1 MSWAPALLA
10 AASGYLVGSIPF
22 ALLVLRWFGKG
33 ETLRPTELP
42 VPGTADVLRSD
53 AVSATAVR
61 LQLGARYG
69 CLTSVL
75 DMLKAAVVTLTFKL
89 LYPDAPY
96 FLIASGLA
104 VVGHVW
110 PVFNRLRGGRGQSP
124 IIGSLFVV
132 DWPSPLIAYPL
143 AQVLG
148 LLTRSRAFVG
158 RFGAMLVAAAWLWFR
173 FASLPHVL
181 YAIGLFAVRIL
192 AMRREINQYA
202 RLRGQGKLS
211 TLSEELEFLH
221 LGDGVSQSV
230 DRLRRLLQGIRN
242 RRGS

>member
-1 MSWAPALLA
+1 MSWGPALLA

-33 ETLRPTELP
+33 EALRPTELP
-42 VPGTADVLRSD
+42 IPGSNDVLRSD

-75 DMLKAAVVTLTFKL
+75 DMLKAVVVTLAFKL
-89 LYPDAPY
+89 LYPDALY

-110 PVFNRLRGGRGQSP
+110 PIFNRFRGGRGQSP

-148 LLTRSRAFVG
+148 LLSRSRAFVG
-158 RFGAMLVAAAWLWFR
+158 RFGTMLIAAAWLSFR
-173 FASLPHVL
+173 FASLPHAL
-181 YAIGLFAVRIL
+181 YAIGLFALRII
-192 AMRREINQYA
+192 AMRREICQYA
-202 RLRGQGKLS
+202 RLRGEGKLR
-211 TLSEELEFLH
+211 TLSDELEFLR
-221 LGDGVSQSV
+221 LGDGVSRSI
-230 DRLRRLLQGIRN
+230 DWLRRLTKRIRGRQG
-242 RRGS
+242 S